1 LPYVNRKRDEQG
13 SAIAEF
19 VLIATPLFIPA
30 LIFFSSIQQS
40 AKEEMTVSTLARQ
53 SLRAFI
59 TADDLSQGHQRIR
72 FILNQYR
79 QLESQRRSSDDE
91 RSGFTYNISCQS
103 QGCLKPGSL
112 VELILYRSFEI
123 EVYDTDQMARVEN
136 RKAAAVVRG
145 YVDKWRDES

>member
-1 LPYVNRKRDEQG
+1 MNRNSDESG

-30 LIFFSSIQQS
+30 LIFFSSMQQS

-59 TADDLSQGHQRIR
+59 TADNLSLGHQRIR
-72 FILNQYR
+72 FLLDQYQEIENKER
-79 QLESQRRSSDDE
+79 ASDDLLP
-91 RSGFTYNISCQS
+91 GFTYNISCQS

-112 VELILYRSFEI
+112 VELSLYRSFEI
-123 EVYDTDQMARVEN
+123 EVLDFDKSVAGEN
-136 RKAAAVVRG
+136 RKAGAVVRG

>member
-1 LPYVNRKRDEQG
+1 MNRNSDESG

-30 LIFFSSIQQS
+30 LIFFSSMQQS

-79 QLESQRRSSDDE
+79 QLENQGRSSNDL
-91 RSGFTYNISCQS
+91 RPGFTYNISCQS

-112 VELILYRSFEI
+112 VELSLYRSFEI
-123 EVYDTDQMARVEN
+123 EVPDSDQMARVES
-136 RKAAAVVRG
+136 RKAAAVARG

>member
-1 LPYVNRKRDEQG
+1 VNRNSDESG

-30 LIFFSSIQQS
+30 LIFFSSMQQS

-53 SLRAFI
+53 SLRAFT

-79 QLESQRRSSDDE
+79 QLENQGRSSDDL
-91 RSGFTYNISCQS
+91 RPGFTYNISCQS

-112 VELILYRSFEI
+112 VELSLYRSFEI
-123 EVYDTDQMARVEN
+123 EVPDSDQMARVES
-136 RKAAAVVRG
+136 RKAAAVARG

>member
-1 LPYVNRKRDEQG
+1 VNRNSDESG

-19 VLIATPLFIPA
+19 VLIATPVFISA
-30 LIFFSSIQQS
+30 LIFFSSMQQS

-72 FILNQYR
+72 FILNQFR
-79 QLESQRRSSDDE
+79 QLENQGRSSDDL

-112 VELILYRSFEI
+112 VELSLYRSFEI
-123 EVYDTDQMARVEN
+123 EVPDSDQMARVES
-136 RKAAAVVRG
+136 RKAAAVARG

>member
-1 LPYVNRKRDEQG
+1 MNRNSDESG

-30 LIFFSSIQQS
+30 LIFFSYIQQS

-53 SLRAFI
+53 SLRTFI
-59 TADDLSQGHQRIR
+59 TADTLSLGHQRIR
-72 FILNQYR
+72 FLLDQYQELENQGR
-79 QLESQRRSSDDE
+79 NSDDL
-91 RSGFTYNISCQS
+91 RPGFTYNVSCQS

-112 VELILYRSFEI
+112 VELSLYRSFEI
-123 EVYDTDQMARVEN
+123 EVPDSDQMARVEN

>member
-1 LPYVNRKRDEQG
+1 MNKNSDESG

-30 LIFFSSIQQS
+30 LIFFSSMQQS

-59 TADDLSQGHQRIR
+59 TADNMSLGHQRIR
-72 FILNQYR
+72 FLLDEYQEIENKGR
-79 QLESQRRSSDDE
+79 ASDDL
-91 RSGFTYNISCQS
+91 RPGFTYNISCQS

-112 VELILYRSFEI
+112 VELSLYRSFEI
-123 EVYDTDQMARVEN
+123 EVYDSAQMAKVEN

>member
-1 LPYVNRKRDEQG
+1 MNRNSDESG

-30 LIFFSSIQQS
+30 LIFFSSMQQS

-72 FILNQYR
+72 FILDQYR
-79 QLESQRRSSDDE
+79 ELENQGHNSE
-91 RSGFTYNISCQS
+91 NVHPGFTYNISCQS

-112 VELILYRSFEI
+112 VELSLYRSFEI
-123 EVYDTDQMARVEN
+123 EVHDFDQSALGEN

-145 YVDKWRDES
+145 YVDKWRDDS

>member
-1 LPYVNRKRDEQG
+1 MSRKSDEPG

-30 LIFFSSIQQS
+30 LIFFSSMQQS

-53 SLRAFI
+53 ALRSFI
-59 TADDLSQGHQRIR
+59 TADDLSQAHLRIR
-72 FILNQYR
+72 FILNQFEE
-79 QLESQRRSSDDE
+79 LENQGRSSLDQ

-103 QGCLKPGSL
+103 QGCLEPGSL
-112 VELILYRSFEI
+112 VELSLYRSFEI
-123 EVYDTDQMARVEN
+123 DVYGDNQEEKGER

-145 YVDKWRDES
+145 YVDKWRDER

>member
-1 LPYVNRKRDEQG
+1 VNRNSDESG

-30 LIFFSSIQQS
+30 LIFFASMQQS

-53 SLRAFI
+53 SLRALI
-59 TADDLSQGHQRIR
+59 TADNLSLGHQRIQ
-72 FILNQYR
+72 FLLDQYQEIENKGR
-79 QLESQRRSSDDE
+79 NSDDI

-103 QGCLKPGSL
+103 QGCLTPGSL
-112 VELILYRSFEI
+112 VELSLYRSFAI
-123 EVYDTDQMARVEN
+123 EVNDFDEAVAGDN

>member
-1 LPYVNRKRDEQG
+1 MNRRRDEPG

-30 LIFFSSIQQS
+30 LIFFSSMQQS
-40 AKEEMTVSTLARQ
+40 AKQEMTVSSLARQ
-53 SLRAFI
+53 TLRAFV
-59 TADDLSQGHQRIR
+59 TADDLSQGHQRVR
-72 FILNQYR
+72 FILNEFNE
-79 QLESQRRSSDDE
+79 LENQGRSINDQRSS
-91 RSGFTYNISCQS
+91 FTYSISCQS

-112 VELILYRSFEI
+112 VELTLYRSFEV
-123 EVYDTDQMARVEN
+123 EVYGFDQVARDEN

>member
-1 LPYVNRKRDEQG
+1 MNRNSDESG

-30 LIFFSSIQQS
+30 LIFFSSMQQS

-59 TADDLSQGHQRIR
+59 TADNLSLGHQRIR
-72 FILNQYR
+72 FLLDQYQEIENKGR
-79 QLESQRRSSDDE
+79 ASDDL
-91 RSGFTYNISCQS
+91 RHGFTYNISCQS

-112 VELILYRSFEI
+112 VELSLYRSFEI
-123 EVYDTDQMARVEN
+123 EVHDFDKSVAGEN

>member
-1 LPYVNRKRDEQG
+1 MNRNSDESG

-30 LIFFSSIQQS
+30 LIFFSSMQQS

-53 SLRAFI
+53 SLRAFV
-59 TADDLSQGHQRIR
+59 TADNLSLGHQRIR
-72 FILNQYR
+72 FLLDQY
-79 QLESQRRSSDDE
+79 QEIENKGHNSDGL
-91 RSGFTYNISCQS
+91 RPGFTYNISCQS

-112 VELILYRSFEI
+112 VELSLYRSFEI
-123 EVYDTDQMARVEN
+123 EVHDFDKSVAGEN

>member
-1 LPYVNRKRDEQG
+1 MNRNSDESG

-59 TADDLSQGHQRIR
+59 TADNLSLGHQRIR
-72 FILNQYR
+72 FLLDQYQELENQGR
-79 QLESQRRSSDDE
+79 NSDDL
-91 RSGFTYNISCQS
+91 RPGFTYNVSCQS

-112 VELILYRSFEI
+112 VELSLYRSFEI
-123 EVYDTDQMARVEN
+123 EVPDSDQMARVEN

>member
-1 LPYVNRKRDEQG
+1 MNKNSDESG

-30 LIFFSSIQQS
+30 LIFFSSMQQS

-59 TADDLSQGHQRIR
+59 TADNMSLGHQRIR
-72 FILNQYR
+72 FLLDQYQEIENKGR
-79 QLESQRRSSDDE
+79 ASDDL
-91 RSGFTYNISCQS
+91 RPGFTYNISCQS
-103 QGCLKPGSL
+103 QGCLKPSSL
-112 VELILYRSFEI
+112 VELSLYRSFEI
-123 EVYDTDQMARVEN
+123 EVYDSAQMAKVEN

>member
-1 LPYVNRKRDEQG
+1 MNRNSDESG

-30 LIFFSSIQQS
+30 LIFFSSMQQS

-59 TADDLSQGHQRIR
+59 TADNLSLGHQRIR
-72 FILNQYR
+72 FLLDQYQEIENKER
-79 QLESQRRSSDDE
+79 ASDDLLP
-91 RSGFTYNISCQS
+91 GFTYNISCQS

-112 VELILYRSFEI
+112 VELSLYRSFEI
-123 EVYDTDQMARVEN
+123 EVHDFGKSVLDEN

>member
-1 LPYVNRKRDEQG
+1 MNRNSDESG

-30 LIFFSSIQQS
+30 LIFFSSMQQS

-59 TADDLSQGHQRIR
+59 TADNLSLGHQRIR
-72 FILNQYR
+72 FLLDQYQEIENKGR
-79 QLESQRRSSDDE
+79 ASDDL
-91 RSGFTYNISCQS
+91 RHGFTYNISCQS

-112 VELILYRSFEI
+112 VELSLYRLFGIDVHDFGKS
-123 EVYDTDQMARVEN
+123 VLGEN

>member
-1 LPYVNRKRDEQG
+1 MNRNSDESG

-30 LIFFSSIQQS
+30 LIFFSSMQQS

-53 SLRAFI
+53 SLRAFV
-59 TADDLSQGHQRIR
+59 TADNLSLGHQRIR
-72 FILNQYR
+72 FLLDQYQEIENKGR
-79 QLESQRRSSDDE
+79 NSDDL
-91 RSGFTYNISCQS
+91 RPGFTYNISGQS

-112 VELILYRSFEI
+112 VELSLYRSFEI
-123 EVYDTDQMARVEN
+123 EVHDFDKSVAGEN

>member
-1 LPYVNRKRDEQG
+1 MNRNSDESG

-30 LIFFSSIQQS
+30 LIFFSSMQQS

-59 TADDLSQGHQRIR
+59 TADNLSLGHQRIR
-72 FILNQYR
+72 FLLDQYQEIENKER
-79 QLESQRRSSDDE
+79 ASDDLLP
-91 RSGFTYNISCQS
+91 GFTYNISCQS

-112 VELILYRSFEI
+112 VELSLYRSFEI
-123 EVYDTDQMARVEN
+123 EVHDFDKSVAGEN

>member
-1 LPYVNRKRDEQG
+1 MNRNSDESG

-30 LIFFSSIQQS
+30 LIFFSSMQQS

-53 SLRAFI
+53 SLRAFV
-59 TADDLSQGHQRIR
+59 TADNLSLGHQRIR
-72 FILNQYR
+72 FLLDQYQEIENKER
-79 QLESQRRSSDDE
+79 ASDDLLP
-91 RSGFTYNISCQS
+91 GFAYNISCQS

-112 VELILYRSFEI
+112 VELSLYRSFEI
-123 EVYDTDQMARVEN
+123 EVHDFDKSVAGEN
-136 RKAAAVVRG
+136 RKAGAVVRG

>member
-1 LPYVNRKRDEQG
+1 MNRNSDESG

-59 TADDLSQGHQRIR
+59 TADNLSLGHQRIR
-72 FILNQYR
+72 FLLDQYQELENQGR
-79 QLESQRRSSDDE
+79 NSDDL
-91 RSGFTYNISCQS
+91 RPGFTYNVSCQS

-112 VELILYRSFEI
+112 VELSLYRSFEI
-123 EVYDTDQMARVEN
+123 EVYDSDQMAKVEN

>member
-1 LPYVNRKRDEQG
+1 MNRNSDESG

-30 LIFFSSIQQS
+30 LIFFSSMQQS

-59 TADDLSQGHQRIR
+59 TADNLSLGHQRIR
-72 FILNQYR
+72 FLLDQYQEIENKAR
-79 QLESQRRSSDDE
+79 ASDDLLP
-91 RSGFTYNISCQS
+91 GIAYNISCQS

-112 VELILYRSFEI
+112 VELSLYRSFEI
-123 EVYDTDQMARVEN
+123 EVHDFDKSVLGEN